1 MKLIVQSDDLGI
13 TEAVSCGIEKGIR
26 DEAVT
31 CTGLFSN
38 MPAAEFAVRLIS
50 PYRHVCLGQ
59 DINLV
64 AGRPCADPAQI
75 PSLVQEDGFFKTS
88 GMHRTRDAADGNQDH
103 VILRDC
109 LIEVEAQIL
118 RFMDLTG
125 KKPEYLHSHSYSTPA
140 TWRAMEIMGE
150 TYGIPLV
157 RDLLARY
164 NVSRLASSWNKKPF
178 TLEDQMKADPM
189 ECILGDREFPKKSI
203 GFIGTHCG
211 YVDDALFGVSTYTMI
226 RTRDLAAV
234 TGPAMRQWIREN
246 SIELISYRDLISQE
260 GEH

>member
-1 MKLIVQSDDLGI
+1 MASKRESG
-13 TEAVSCGIEKGIR
+13 TGPSPAPACS
-26 DEAVT
+26 AT
-31 CTGLFSN
+31 CR
-38 MPAAEFAVRLIS
+38 AAEFAVRLIS
-50 PYRHVCLGQ
+50 PYSHVCLGQ

-178 TLEDQMKADPM
+178 TLEEQMKADPM
-189 ECILGDREFPKKSI
+189 ECILGDREFPKSPSASSAP
-203 GFIGTHCG
+203 TADTWTTLCSA
-211 YVDDALFGVSTYTMI
+211 YPPT
-226 RTRDLAAV
+226 
-234 TGPAMRQWIREN
+234 P
-246 SIELISYRDLISQE
+246 
-260 GEH
+260 